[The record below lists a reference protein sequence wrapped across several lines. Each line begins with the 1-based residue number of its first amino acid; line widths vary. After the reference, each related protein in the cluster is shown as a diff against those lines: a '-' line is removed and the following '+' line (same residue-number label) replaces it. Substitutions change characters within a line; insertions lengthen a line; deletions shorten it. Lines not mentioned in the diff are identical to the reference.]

1 MLTQSAVAV
10 ALAHCFAHALAPA
23 PGQEPQAESRPANE
37 ITVGE
42 ALTVDADDSCLEH
55 DRLAERIVLWLR
67 RGTLDPRLTIS
78 VEEDPQVH
86 GVRYEIRSDGDFVS
100 ERRFEWTTKDCA
112 DRHYVFALS
121 IAMALDAT
129 VLQAV
134 SPNPMPPVVEEDEP
148 LKDPPKDPPPPQE
161 PPFDPVL
168 DEPVAAEPGPSDP
181 EEDTPRPKTHV
192 RLGARGLFAIGTP
205 TGLGGGAE
213 VALELGWRE
222 LIDIDTR
229 LLVTTTG
236 EQSFAGGRFTSTSVA
251 GRFNVCAGPQLG
263 RVRPRACTGVLSG
276 VVHAQGREFRRQGR
290 ARLPWVAF
298 VLGGNVRVKLTSRLG
313 LDFALEG
320 VVTALKPIFVVES
333 DAGPSE
339 REFARFGVTAG
350 IGLSIQLR

>member
-1 MLTQSAVAV
+1 AK
-10 ALAHCFAHALAPA
+10 
-23 PGQEPQAESRPANE
+23 
-37 ITVGE
+37 
-42 ALTVDADDSCLEH
+42 
-55 DRLAERIVLWLR
+55 
-67 RGTLDPRLTIS
+67 
-78 VEEDPQVH
+78 EDPAK
-86 GVRYEIRSDGDFVS
+86 E
-100 ERRFEWTTKDCA
+100 
-112 DRHYVFALS
+112 
-121 IAMALDAT
+121 
-129 VLQAV
+129 
-134 SPNPMPPVVEEDEP
+134 
-148 LKDPPKDPPPPQE
+148 DPPPQDPPVEE
-161 PPFDPVL
+161 PASDL
-168 DEPVAAEPGPSDP
+168 ASDERLAADSGPADP
-181 EEDTPRPKTHV
+181 ELNKPRHKTHV

-251 GRFNVCAGPQLG
+251 GRLNVCAGPQLG
-263 RVRPRACTGVLSG
+263 RVRPRACAGVLSG
-276 VVHAQGREFRRQGR
+276 VVHAQGREFRRRGR

-298 VLGGNVRVKLTSRLG
+298 VLGGNVRVKLTPRLG